1 MKKNIISLFLLISF
15 SVAKSQIDKAIW
27 LVGGSGSFSSTK
39 NTFNSPN
46 YSQTSDVVGIKI
58 SPNIGYFIFE
68 KLAIGLRPSFSKDK
82 AQVTTAAGG
91 YTNVNRF
98 EIGPF
103 VRYYF
108 LNKEKPY
115 NILTD
120 ISYQTGL
127 YAFRSDKGTNNTFSA
142 SVGPVIYFN
151 SSVGLEFLLGYY
163 RRNEKVKEV
172 FETIQ
177 EGFQIGIGFQIHLEK

>member
-1 MKKNIISLFLLISF
+1 M
-15 SVAKSQIDKAIW
+15 
-27 LVGGSGSFSSTK
+27 
-39 NTFNSPN
+39 
-46 YSQTSDVVGIKI
+46 
-58 SPNIGYFIFE
+58 
-68 KLAIGLRPSFSKDK
+68 
-82 AQVTTAAGG
+82 
-91 YTNVNRF
+91 
-98 EIGPF
+98 
-103 VRYYF
+103 
-108 LNKEKPY
+108 NKEKPY

-151 SSVGLEFLLGYY
+151 SSVGLEFLLGFY

>member
-1 MKKNIISLFLLISF
+1 MKNIISLFLLISF

-68 KLAIGLRPSFSKDK
+68 KFAIGLRPSFSKDK

-142 SVGPVIYFN
+142 SVGQVIYFN

-172 FETIQ
+172 FETMQ
-177 EGFQIGIGFQIHLEK
+177 QGFQIGIGFQIHLEK

>member
-68 KLAIGLRPSFSKDK
+68 KFAIGLRPSFSKDK